1 MRLILRLL
9 VAAGLGADAYI
20 HFDLA
25 SIFNGAQ
32 SSGISEGALFRIQA
46 VVAVIAAVLVLIRAN
61 RWTYGFAFLVAVAA
75 CGAVLLYRY
84 VDVGAIG
91 PIPDMYDPEW
101 YTEKSLG
108 SLAEG
113 VAAVASL
120 IGFLLVMRRTDQPAV
135 QRYGLPVSR

>member
-25 SIFNGAQ
+25 HIFSGAQ
-32 SSGISEGALFRIQA
+32 SSGISEGALFQIQA
-46 VVAVIAAVLVLIRAN
+46 VVAVIAGLLVLVRAN
-61 RWTYGFAFLVAVAA
+61 RWTYGFAFLVAVSA
-75 CGAVLLYRY
+75 CAAVLLYRY

-113 VAAVASL
+113 VAAVAAL
-120 IGFLLVMRRTDQPAV
+120 LGFLLVSVGSERSVVPGRRQA
-135 QRYGLPVSR
+135 VSR